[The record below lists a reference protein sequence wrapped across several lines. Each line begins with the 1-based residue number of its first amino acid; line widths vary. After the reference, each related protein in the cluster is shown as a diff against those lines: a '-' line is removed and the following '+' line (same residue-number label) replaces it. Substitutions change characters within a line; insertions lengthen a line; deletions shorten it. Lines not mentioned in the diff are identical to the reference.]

1 MVSCLE
7 EEQECALARMA
18 FNGSLRRFLDSMS
31 YTATHRVS
39 LMAGD
44 GLFGDA
50 ADDCWFQHIIGARTL
65 GGYLSEESTLE
76 G

>member
-1 MVSCLE
+1 
-7 EEQECALARMA
+7 
-18 FNGSLRRFLDSMS
+18 
-31 YTATHRVS
+31 
-39 LMAGD
+39 MAGD

-76 G
+76 GWEGRMED